1 MKPPSCSK
9 NRYMRFAFNSARTQ
23 LSALALAR
31 VDAAYA
37 EALLGAGA
45 LADAEALIAKS
56 RGKLAEARDRYPW
69 DYAWALVRSARI
81 AMARGDT
88 AAAIAYSREAFKFA
102 QPRCQDGSPVVLAAM
117 DEYGTALAKNGR
129 PKKRTRFSR
138 RLWRFAVLST
148 RPARP
153 L

>member
-37 EALLGAGA
+37 E
-45 LADAEALIAKS
+45 
-56 RGKLAEARDRYPW
+56 
-69 DYAWALVRSARI
+69 ALVRSARI